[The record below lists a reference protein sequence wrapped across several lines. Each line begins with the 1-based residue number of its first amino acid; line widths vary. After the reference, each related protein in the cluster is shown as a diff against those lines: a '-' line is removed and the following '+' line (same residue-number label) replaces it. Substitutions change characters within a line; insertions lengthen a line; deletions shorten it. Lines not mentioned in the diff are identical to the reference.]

1 VSGNHAELTDAFE
14 SGSLSP
20 EGFSHEDHVAVA
32 REMLLRHDF
41 MEASRRYA
49 AALQHLTEK
58 AGVPEKFNM
67 TVTLAFM
74 SVISER
80 MARDEGATFSA
91 FLEENPD
98 LVSGDLLGRWYSR
111 ERLVSPAARS
121 AFLMPDRD
129 GQAGVGIASA

>member
-1 VSGNHAELTDAFE
+1 MPRNYAELTDAFE
-14 SGSLSP
+14 DGSLSP

-49 AALQHLTEK
+49 EALQRLTQK

-80 MARDEGATFSA
+80 MARDRGATFAA
-91 FLEENPD
+91 FLEDNRD
-98 LVSGDLLGRWYSR
+98 LVSGNLLGRWYSR

-129 GQAGVGIASA
+129 FPAGGTAASA

>member
-1 VSGNHAELTDAFE
+1 MVSRNYAELTDAFE
-14 SGSLSP
+14 GGSLSP

-49 AALQHLTEK
+49 SALQRLTLK
-58 AGVPEKFNM
+58 AGVPEKFNV

-80 MARDEGATFSA
+80 MAKDKGATFPA
-91 FLEENPD
+91 FLAGNPD

-111 ERLVSPAARS
+111 ERLVSSAARA

-129 GQAGVGIASA
+129 LPSGETAA